1 MQSLFQTPIG
11 PSPLAW
17 CAIAATVVLA
27 AYAASGK
34 GMTAPEWAWHVQLP
48 DLNRRGR
55 LLVSCLAVITGL
67 SAIAFYLQTV
77 AAQRAADL
85 QAYTNEVILQTA
97 GKSAND
103 LGTAY
108 ATLFDDA
115 HDNTAKRCYLESVI
129 SARLDATALDPP
141 VIPANI
147 RSEIRRELKQLVP
160 GQPKAGG
167 CYTWL
172 ATELTNTVRL
182 RKQQEFAVVG
192 RFNKD
197 PIANRD
203 TADTTYAETTLADLA
218 PYPTPRGW
226 IYLGNTTADGRLS
239 NPALGQGQ
247 LPKVGQELRVERP
260 SLVEGSEPDLN
271 QQAPD
276 VTGVYDQPATVRI
289 VKVAE
294 QNQYAY
300 ALVTYVVQDATLA
313 SEKP

>member
-34 GMTAPEWAWHVQLP
+34 GVTAPEWAWHVQLP

-55 LLVSCLAVITGL
+55 LLVSCLAVATGI
-67 SAIAFYLQTV
+67 SAIAFYLLTV
-77 AAQRAADL
+77 AAQRTADL
-85 QAYTNEVILQTA
+85 QAYTKEVSLQTA
-97 GKSAND
+97 GKSADD

-115 HDNTAKRCYLESVI
+115 HDSDTKRCYLESVI

-147 RSEIRRELKQLVP
+147 RFEIRRELKQPVP
-160 GQPKAGG
+160 GQSKSGV

-192 RFNKD
+192 RFNND

-203 TADTTYAETTLADLA
+203 TADKTYAEATLADLA
-218 PYPTPRGW
+218 PYPTPGGW
-226 IYLGNTTADGRLS
+226 IYLGNTAAGGRLS
-239 NPALGQGQ
+239 NPALGDGQ

-260 SLVEGSEPDLN
+260 LLVEGSEPDLD
-271 QQAPD
+271 QQAPG
-276 VTGVYDQPATVRI
+276 VTGVYDYPSMVRVTKI
-289 VKVAE
+289 AE

-300 ALVTYVVQDATLA
+300 ALVTYVTQDGTLA